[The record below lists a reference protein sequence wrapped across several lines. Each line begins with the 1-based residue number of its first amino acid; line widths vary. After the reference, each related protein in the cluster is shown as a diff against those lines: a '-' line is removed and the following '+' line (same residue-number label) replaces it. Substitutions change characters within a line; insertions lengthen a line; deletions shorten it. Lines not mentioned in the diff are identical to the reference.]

1 MAKRTCIITGETDH
15 SSNLLRFVISPDGS
29 LVVDLSE
36 KLPGRGAYL
45 ISKPEYLKESF
56 KKNKFAEQIDFQ
68 KKLSL
73 DEVDAFTALV
83 GNLLKRRFVERL
95 SLARMRGIV
104 IAGAGRLRENRPLMG
119 LLISNDASVR
129 EARKLESLTS
139 PDWVIRDIP
148 AKTLGEAFGRNSVAY
163 VGLRRSK
170 NVKSEFHARSIQH
183 SFQKWKPF
191 IHVIPCQEGTDGCIN
206 ETDLNAKQAVE

>member
-73 DEVDAFTALV
+73 DEVDEFTALV
-83 GNLLKRRFVERL
+83 GNLLQRRFVEQL

>member
-1 MAKRTCIITGETDH
+1 MAKRTCIITGETDN

-29 LVVDLSE
+29 LIADLSE

-45 ISKPEYLKESF
+45 ISKPEHLKESF
-56 KKNKFAEQIDFQ
+56 KKNKFAKHIDFQ

-83 GNLLKRRFVERL
+83 GKLLQRRFVEQL
-95 SLARMRGIV
+95 SLARMRGIA
-104 IAGAGRLRENRPLMG
+104 IAGAGKLKENRPLIG
-119 LLISNDASVR
+119 LLISVDASVR
-129 EARKLESLTS
+129 EARKLESLSS
-139 PDWVIRDIP
+139 PDWVIRGIP

-163 VGLRRSK
+163 VGLRRPK
-170 NVKSEFHARSIQH
+170 NVKSKFDGRSIQH

-206 ETDLNAKQAVE
+206 ETDSNAKQAVE

>member
-1 MAKRTCIITGETDH
+1 
-15 SSNLLRFVISPDGS
+15 
-29 LVVDLSE
+29 
-36 KLPGRGAYL
+36 
-45 ISKPEYLKESF
+45 
-56 KKNKFAEQIDFQ
+56 
-68 KKLSL
+68 
-73 DEVDAFTALV
+73 
-83 GNLLKRRFVERL
+83 
-95 SLARMRGIV
+95 
-104 IAGAGRLRENRPLMG
+104 MG

>member
-83 GNLLKRRFVERL
+83 GNLLQRRFVEQL

-104 IAGAGRLRENRPLMG
+104 IAGAGKLKENRPLMG

-129 EARKLESLTS
+129 EARKLESLTD

-170 NVKSEFHARSIQH
+170 NVKSKFDARSIQH

>member
-1 MAKRTCIITGETDH
+1 MAKRTCIITGKTDH

-29 LVVDLSE
+29 LIADLSE

-45 ISKPEYLKESF
+45 ISKPEHLKESF
-56 KKNKFAEQIDFQ
+56 KKNKFAKHIDFQ

-73 DEVDAFTALV
+73 DEVNAFTALV
-83 GNLLKRRFVERL
+83 GKLLQRRFVEQL
-95 SLARMRGIV
+95 SLARMRGIA
-104 IAGAGRLRENRPLMG
+104 IAGAGKLKENRPLIG
-119 LLISNDASVR
+119 LLISVDASVR
-129 EARKLESLTS
+129 EARKLESLSS
-139 PDWVIRDIP
+139 PDWVIRGIP

-163 VGLRRSK
+163 VGLRRPK
-170 NVKSEFHARSIQH
+170 NVKSKFDGRSIQH

-206 ETDLNAKQAVE
+206 ETDLDAKQALE